1 MFRHRRK
8 KINYSQT
15 HNTKRVHNNKIG
27 DDVVGGWANHSTA
40 AALVFKQI
48 CILSWFRA
56 GAAEAGAGGGVDARS
71 HKHAR
76 ETLRRCS
83 ALADVRATSLS
94 LSLRA
99 CSSDVWGPLGE
110 GALYSTRGGDT
121 TAAGR
126 DEGERASHDAA
137 MRTCLARLREGR
149 GDHNLTRRRR
159 STALYVYS
167 ASGEKREWGRKG
179 KGKGRGLANPTDANI
194 LQMGN
199 L

>member
-94 LSLRA
+94 LSTRLF
-99 CSSDVWGPLGE
+99 LGCM
-110 GALYSTRGGDT
+110 G
-121 TAAGR
+121 AAGR
-126 DEGERASHDAA
+126 GSAVFY
-137 MRTCLARLREGR
+137 
-149 GDHNLTRRRR
+149 TRRRYN
-159 STALYVYS
+159 S
-167 ASGEKREWGRKG
+167 SGT
-179 KGKGRGLANPTDANI
+179 GRGREPATTPR
-194 LQMGN
+194 
-199 L
+199 